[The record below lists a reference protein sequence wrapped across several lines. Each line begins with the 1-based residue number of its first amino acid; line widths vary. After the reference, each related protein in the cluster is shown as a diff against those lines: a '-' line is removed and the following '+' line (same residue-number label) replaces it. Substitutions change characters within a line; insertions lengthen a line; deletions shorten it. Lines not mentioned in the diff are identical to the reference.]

1 MPMIDAIGDQLKC
14 FDTLVLVACMV
25 ATIPRQIKG
34 VSISMTVITPVDDGS
49 KVQKA
54 TKSKFSSRSPR
65 G

>member
-49 KVQKA
+49 
-54 TKSKFSSRSPR
+54 
-65 G
+65 